1 MNPVGKYNSVEGTEQ
16 KGKISPYGIPGTNGL
31 NHNWKYF
38 YYKLK
43 EKKIF
48 GLILAIIVLI
58 CTCWLMYRLPAKYIT
73 WPWTNW

>member
-1 MNPVGKYNSVEGTEQ
+1 MNPVGKYNADKGTERN
-16 KGKISPYGIPGTNGL
+16 GKISNGI

-43 EKKIF
+43 KMKIF
-48 GLILAIIVLI
+48 GLILAIIFLI
-58 CTCWLMYRLPAKYIT
+58 WTCWLMYRLPAKYIT